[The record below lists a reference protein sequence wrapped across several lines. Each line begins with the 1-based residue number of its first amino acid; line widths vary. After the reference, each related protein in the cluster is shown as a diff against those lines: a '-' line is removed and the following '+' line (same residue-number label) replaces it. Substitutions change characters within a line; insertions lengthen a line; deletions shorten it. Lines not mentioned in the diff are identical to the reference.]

1 MNESDVTAKKKIG
14 KLYDIHCP
22 SCGAPAY
29 YDIRKRMYNC
39 SYCGKNVGIDR
50 AKSERKGFREISRK
64 KMRESLKNFELQKA
78 VCTGCGAELVFDT
91 GEAVANC
98 AFCGRSLVRKA
109 FVNADNI
116 PELIVPFA
124 VHAGDGVL
132 VGARDKELLALFRQ
146 ILSDHFHIP
155 CAKRF
160 MK

>member
-1 MNESDVTAKKKIG
+1 MNASDAAIEKKTG

-39 SYCGKNVGIDR
+39 AYCGGSVGIDG
-50 AKSERKGFREISRK
+50 AKSEHKGFREISHKR
-64 KMRESLKNFELQKA
+64 MRESMKKFELQKA
-78 VCTGCGAELVFDT
+78 YCTGCGAELVFET

-109 FVNADNI
+109 FVNADDI

-124 VHAGDGVL
+124 ITSAEAKDITGCGL
-132 VGARDKELLALFRQ
+132 K
-146 ILSDHFHIP
+146 P
-155 CAKRF
+155 CV
-160 MK
+160 